1 LQADQLLR
9 ERSHPI
15 DVCAVPPTSIRTW
28 EEIIPDDH
36 QSPEALRALQ
46 ETHIK
51 KLWPLIK
58 EFGIKAE

>member
-1 LQADQLLR
+1 MHSRHQCTAST
-9 ERSHPI
+9 RSRLV
-15 DVCAVPPTSIRTW
+15 DLAG
-28 EEIIPDDH
+28 EIIPDDQ

-46 ETHIK
+46 EVSIK